1 MRKVEV
7 SMVKGDGVAVE
18 VGADLVE
25 ETVATAAG
33 VVGVE
38 VVIEVDTGEDVEAV
52 RENLMR
58 RERIGPVE
66 GDYRTYN
73 WKLVNLHFF
82 FSSTGRGGGFR
93 GGRDRE
99 NGRGGPKGGHNGYRE

>member
-7 SMVKGDGVAVE
+7 SMVKGDGVVVE

-25 ETVATAAG
+25 ETGATAAG

-38 VVIEVDTGEDVEAV
+38 GEVEVVIGVDTGEAVGAV

-66 GDYRTYN
+66 GDYQTYN
-73 WKLVNLHFF
+73 
-82 FSSTGRGGGFR
+82 
-93 GGRDRE
+93 
-99 NGRGGPKGGHNGYRE
+99 

>member
-7 SMVKGDGVAVE
+7 SMVKGDGVVVE

-25 ETVATAAG
+25 ETGATAAG
-33 VVGVE
+33 VVEVEVE
-38 VVIEVDTGEDVEAV
+38 VVIGVDTGEAVGAV

-66 GDYRTYN
+66 GDYQTYN
-73 WKLVNLHFF
+73 
-82 FSSTGRGGGFR
+82 
-93 GGRDRE
+93 
-99 NGRGGPKGGHNGYRE
+99 

>member
-1 MRKVEV
+1 
-7 SMVKGDGVAVE
+7 MVKGDGVGAE
-18 VGADLVE
+18 VGAVLVE
-25 ETVATAAG
+25 EIVATAAG
-33 VVGVE
+33 VVEVEVE
-38 VVIEVDTGEDVEAV
+38 VVIGGDTGEDVGVV

-66 GDYRTYN
+66 GDYNTCRIR
-73 WKLVNLHFF
+73 NLSIVILF